1 MKSCV
6 QASGNR
12 KRSRGGAWKV
22 LTVRPLDEQCCH
34 RQLSGIGVMGA
45 GDDDDEEEED
55 DDDDGGCDDDELN
68 DEEDEGDI
76 VDGDTGF

>member
-1 MKSCV
+1 M
-6 QASGNR
+6 
-12 KRSRGGAWKV
+12 RSSGGAWKV

-45 GDDDDEEEED
+45 RDDDEEEEEDDED

-76 VDGDTGF
+76 EDGDTGF

>member
-45 GDDDDEEEED
+45 R
-55 DDDDGGCDDDELN
+55 DDDELN

-76 VDGDTGF
+76 EDGDTGF